1 MFPRPDQPPQEP
13 AIRPSTYRKSS
24 PGPSSSYVKSLTQRT
39 SRLTFPE
46 NSYRHASSPYPPRH
60 NRIGRPPATHHHRTL
75 NLNGENSTASR
86 SASSGAETPPGWISR
101 TDRHRQLINVN
112 VYEKDTQNR
121 AKAIEETRQRKLNG
135 HRYRE
140 KAKFNEF
147 LKHQT
152 AASSAQTNPAGRN
165 ELTIE
170 GVQFRVMDGGK
181 KLVKIPG
188 ACKLEGSVTACALPV
203 ADAPNSSSRTPK
215 TAIVAG
221 VKFYRTKT
229 GNLVANRFVNDQRY
243 VTPISGT
250 KLLTDPR
257 RSGAVK
263 KINELCKIFS
273 TTGNFSFQD
282 WSWSWGDP
290 HLHHL
295 HRPSGHGTKLTS
307 TFQIGSCTKGPRCR
321 FIHNPDKV
329 ALCKDILKDGQC
341 VNGESCDLSHDM
353 TPERTPNCLHFA
365 KGHCAKADCPYTH
378 SQASPAAPVCRS
390 FGFNGYCEKGANC
403 TERHVFECPDFSNTG
418 RCKVKGCKL
427 PHRERASVLR
437 NKTKADGEPLG
448 DISSDDEA
456 ADSDDVD
463 SDEVAEFIDADSD
476 LSDFEEQK
484 DFLSI

>member
-1 MFPRPDQPPQEP
+1 MSEEERELLARISQVAGQINRHKSQQAGPRPIANHHP
-13 AIRPSTYRKSS
+13 AHHR
-24 PGPSSSYVKSLTQRT
+24 Q
-39 SRLTFPE
+39 

-60 NRIGRPPATHHHRTL
+60 NRIGRQPATHYNRTL
-75 NLNGENSTASR
+75 HLNGENSTASR
-86 SASSGAETPPGWISR
+86 SASSGAETPPGWVSR
-101 TDRHRQLINVN
+101 TDRHRQLINAN

-121 AKAIEETRQRKLNG
+121 AKAIEQTRQRKLNG

-152 AASSAQTNPAGRN
+152 AASSTQTNPAGRN
-165 ELTIE
+165 ELTVE

-181 KLVKIPG
+181 KLVKIP
-188 ACKLEGSVTACALPV
+188 
-203 ADAPNSSSRTPK
+203 DAPNSSSRTPK
-215 TAIVAG
+215 SAIVAG

-229 GNLVANRFVNDQRY
+229 GNLVANRFVNDQR
-243 VTPISGT
+243 
-250 KLLTDPR
+250 

-263 KINELCKIFS
+263 KVNELCKIFS

-282 WSWSWGDP
+282 WIWSWSGPDFD
-290 HLHHL
+290 HL
-295 HRPSGHGTKLTS
+295 HRPRGHGTKLTS
-307 TFQIGSCTKGPRCR
+307 ASLIGSCTKGPQCR

-329 ALCKDILKDGQC
+329 ALCKDIMKDGQC

-390 FGFNGYCEKGANC
+390 FGFNGYCEKGAEC

-456 ADSDDVD
+456 ADSDDID

-476 LSDFEEQK
+476 ISDFEEQK

>member
-1 MFPRPDQPPQEP
+1 MSEEERELLARISQVAGQINRHKSQQSGPRPIANHHP
-13 AIRPSTYRKSS
+13 AHHR
-24 PGPSSSYVKSLTQRT
+24 Q
-39 SRLTFPE
+39 

-75 NLNGENSTASR
+75 NLNGENSTTSR
-86 SASSGAETPPGWISR
+86 SASSGAETPPGWVSR

-229 GNLVANRFVNDQRY
+229 GNLVANRFVNDQR
-243 VTPISGT
+243 
-250 KLLTDPR
+250 

-273 TTGNFSFQD
+273 TT
-282 WSWSWGDP
+282 
-290 HLHHL
+290 
-295 HRPSGHGTKLTS
+295 
-307 TFQIGSCTKGPRCR
+307 GSCTKGPRCR

-390 FGFNGYCEKGANC
+390 FGFNGYCEKGADC

-437 NKTKADGEPLG
+437 NKTKAGGEPLG

>member
-1 MFPRPDQPPQEP
+1 MSEEERELLARISQVAGQINRHKSQQSGPRPIANHHP
-13 AIRPSTYRKSS
+13 AHHR
-24 PGPSSSYVKSLTQRT
+24 Q
-39 SRLTFPE
+39 

-60 NRIGRPPATHHHRTL
+60 NRIGRPPATHYHRTF
-75 NLNGENSTASR
+75 NLNGENSTTSR

-101 TDRHRQLINVN
+101 TDRHRQLINAN

-121 AKAIEETRQRKLNG
+121 AKAIEQTRQRKLNG

-152 AASSAQTNPAGRN
+152 AASGAQTNPAGRN

-188 ACKLEGSVTACALPV
+188 SCKPQGSATACTLPV

-229 GNLVANRFVNDQRY
+229 GNLVANRFVNDQR
-243 VTPISGT
+243 
-250 KLLTDPR
+250 

-273 TTGNFSFQD
+273 T
-282 WSWSWGDP
+282 
-290 HLHHL
+290 
-295 HRPSGHGTKLTS
+295 
-307 TFQIGSCTKGPRCR
+307 
-321 FIHNPDKV
+321 
-329 ALCKDILKDGQC
+329 
-341 VNGESCDLSHDM
+341 
-353 TPERTPNCLHFA
+353 
-365 KGHCAKADCPYTH
+365 
-378 SQASPAAPVCRS
+378 
-390 FGFNGYCEKGANC
+390 
-403 TERHVFECPDFSNTG
+403 TG

>member
-1 MFPRPDQPPQEP
+1 MSEEERELLARISQVAGQINRHKSQQAGPRPITNHHP
-13 AIRPSTYRKSS
+13 AHHR
-24 PGPSSSYVKSLTQRT
+24 Q
-39 SRLTFPE
+39 

-60 NRIGRPPATHHHRTL
+60 NRIGRQPTTHYNRTL
-75 NLNGENSTASR
+75 HLNGENSTASR
-86 SASSGAETPPGWISR
+86 SASSGAETPPGWVSR
-101 TDRHRQLINVN
+101 TDRHRQLINAN

-121 AKAIEETRQRKLNG
+121 AKAIEQTRQRKLNG

-152 AASSAQTNPAGRN
+152 AASSTQTNPAGRN
-165 ELTIE
+165 ELTVE

-181 KLVKIPG
+181 KLVKIP
-188 ACKLEGSVTACALPV
+188 
-203 ADAPNSSSRTPK
+203 DAPNSSSRTPK
-215 TAIVAG
+215 SAIVAG

-229 GNLVANRFVNDQRY
+229 GNLVANRFVNDQR
-243 VTPISGT
+243 
-250 KLLTDPR
+250 

-263 KINELCKIFS
+263 KVNELCKIFS
-273 TTGNFSFQD
+273 TTG
-282 WSWSWGDP
+282 
-290 HLHHL
+290 
-295 HRPSGHGTKLTS
+295 
-307 TFQIGSCTKGPRCR
+307 SCTKGPQCR

-329 ALCKDILKDGQC
+329 ALCKDIMKDGQC

-378 SQASPAAPVCRS
+378 SQASPAAQVCRS
-390 FGFNGYCEKGANC
+390 FGFNGYCEKGAEC

-456 ADSDDVD
+456 ADSDDID

-476 LSDFEEQK
+476 ISDFEEQK

>member
-1 MFPRPDQPPQEP
+1 MSEEERELLARIGQLAGQINRHKSQQSGPRPLSSHHP
-13 AIRPSTYRKSS
+13 AHHRH
-24 PGPSSSYVKSLTQRT
+24 
-39 SRLTFPE
+39 
-46 NSYRHASSPYPPRH
+46 NSYRHASSPYPPRS
-60 NRIGRPPATHHHRTL
+60 NRIGRPAAHHHRAVHL
-75 NLNGENSTASR
+75 NTDNSTASR
-86 SASSGAETPPGWISR
+86 SASSGAETPPGWVSR
-101 TDRHRQLINVN
+101 TDRHRQLINAN

-121 AKAIEETRQRKLNG
+121 AKAMEQTRQRKISG
-135 HRYRE
+135 HRSRE
-140 KAKFNEF
+140 KAQFNEF
-147 LKHQT
+147 MKHQA

-165 ELTIE
+165 ELTVE
-170 GVQFRVMDGGK
+170 GVQYRVVDGGK

-188 ACKLEGSVTACALPV
+188 ACKLQGATHARCALPV
-203 ADAPNSSSRTPK
+203 AGAANSSSRTAK

-229 GNLVANRFVNDQRY
+229 GNLVANRFVNDQR
-243 VTPISGT
+243 
-250 KLLTDPR
+250 

-273 TTGNFSFQD
+273 TTG
-282 WSWSWGDP
+282 
-290 HLHHL
+290 
-295 HRPSGHGTKLTS
+295 
-307 TFQIGSCTKGPRCR
+307 SCSKGPRCR
-321 FIHNPDKV
+321 YIHDPNKV
-329 ALCKDILKDGQC
+329 ALCKDFLKDGQC

-353 TPERTPNCLHFA
+353 TPERTPNCLHYA
-365 KGHCAKADCPYTH
+365 KGHCTKADCPYTH
-378 SQASPAAPVCRS
+378 SKASPAAPVCRK
-390 FGFNGYCEKGANC
+390 FGFNGYCEKGADC

-437 NKTKADGEPLG
+437 NQTKADGEPLG